1 MITQE
6 ISTRAGYVLSDPD
19 AIRWTPVER
28 ELWINDG
35 IRELLGA
42 VPSAYV
48 KHATVRLA
56 PGEVQSVPADCRKL
70 MEIRVSQMQGAYGWK
85 CPRLVSREMLSLV
98 RPAWMNKIG
107 DGDVREYFY
116 DPGDPERFYVYPPQP
131 DEPGEVELIYQAVP
145 PWVALGDVFP
155 LREDYAMAVL
165 NYVLYRA
172 YSKDAEFAGNAQIAL
187 TYYQGFKAALPGA
200 APVS

>member
-6 ISTRAGYVLSDPD
+6 ISTRVGYVLSDVD
-19 AIRWTPVER
+19 AIRWTEAER

-35 IRELLGA
+35 IRELLGI

-48 KHATVRLA
+48 KHETVQLQ
-56 PGEVQSVPADCRKL
+56 PGEVQQTPADCRKL
-70 MEIRVSQMQGAYGWK
+70 MEVRVSQKPESFGWR
-85 CPRLVSREMLSLV
+85 CARLVSREMLSLT

-116 DPGDPERFYVYPPQP
+116 DPGDPDRFYVYPPQP
-131 DEPGEVELIYQAVP
+131 DEPGVVELIYQAVP
-145 PWVALGDVFP
+145 AWVELDDVFP

-200 APVS
+200 APAS